1 MPIMDNPEVPPA
13 IHLQVDHDT
22 TKDYAIRPIGAIG
35 TTVTVGLVDEF
46 TSRAK
51 RQIVKAAAVRDE
63 GEPPGT
69 VHDEGE
75 PPDT

>member
-13 IHLQVDHDT
+13 IHLRVDHDI
-22 TKDYAIRPIGAIG
+22 TKDYAIRPIDAIDAIE
-35 TTVTVGLVDEF
+35 TAGLVDEF

-69 VHDEGE
+69 FHDEGE
-75 PPDT
+75 PPGR